1 MTFKHKLLILLFIA
15 SLPMLVHADGLRLE
29 QIAELRTVGEVAV
42 SPDGRRIAYTR
53 IVPRDLSSE
62 DDGAAW
68 TELHVIGTTGVS
80 RPFVAGQVNVGNI
93 SWKADS
99 SEITF
104 LARRGDDAHRQLY
117 AIPVTGGEARRLTN
131 LETGVLSYSLDPAGN
146 RVALVAV
153 EGVESETR
161 RLRDQGFNQIIF
173 EEDWQPRRL
182 WIQPLPDDADGEI
195 AEARMLDIDG
205 SVQIAQWSPAGDRLA
220 ITVTPRQLVDDT
232 LMFQRIR
239 LVSPAGE
246 ELGRIDNPGKL
257 GRMAWSPNGAHLAFI
272 ATEDIHDT
280 REGRLMVAGR
290 NGGEW
295 RNLLPNLKGH
305 VWHVDWRAAGEIV
318 FISYEGVESR
328 VGQISVDGSS
338 QVTLIQEKGVI
349 FEGLTVADDGR
360 LVFSATQPEHPR
372 EVYALSRRNLELV
385 RLTDSNPWLV
395 DVRMARQEVVTYP
408 AADGLEIQG
417 MLVWPLD
424 YEEGRRYPLILA
436 VHGGP
441 EAHYSNGWL
450 TTYNLPAQHAAAE
463 GYFMFYQNY
472 RGSTGRGVEFALT
485 SQGRPAMEEFS
496 DLVDGVDYLVER
508 GLVDND
514 RVGITGGSYGGYA
527 SAWGATYYSERF
539 AAAVMNVGLSDK
551 ISMLGTSDI
560 PQELYLVHYRT
571 WPWEDW
577 ELYTQASPIFY
588 AHRARTPIL
597 ILHGDA
603 DPRVDPTQSKIL
615 YRYLSLQDNPP
626 PLRLVLYRG
635 EGHGNQRAATRWDYS
650 LRFMRWMD
658 LYLKGEGGDP
668 PPYRIDYRLD
678 DDEPDAGS
686 GSEASQEAGAGQ

>member
-1 MTFKHKLLILLFIA
+1 MTFKQKLLISLLIIP
-15 SLPMLVHADGLRLE
+15 LPVLALADGMRLE

-53 IVPRDLSSE
+53 IVPRDLSSQ

-68 TELHVIGTTGVS
+68 TELHVIGSNGVS
-80 RPFVAGQVNVGNI
+80 RPFVSGKVNVGNI
-93 SWKADS
+93 SWKGDS
-99 SEITF
+99 SEIAF
-104 LARRGDDAHRQLY
+104 LARRGDDSQRQLY
-117 AIPVTGGEARRLTN
+117 AIPVAGGEAMRLTN
-131 LETGVLSYSLDPAGN
+131 MASGVSAYSFDPTGE
-146 RVALVAV
+146 RVALVAT
-153 EGVESETR
+153 EKEDSETK
-161 RLRDQGFNQIIF
+161 RLRDKGFDQIIY

-182 WIQPLPDDADGEI
+182 WIQSLADENAA
-195 AEARMLDIDG
+195 AELLDIEG
-205 SVQIAQWSPAGDRLA
+205 SVQTVQWSPAGDRLA
-220 ITVTPRQLVDDT
+220 VVVTPRQLVDDT

-239 LVSPAGE
+239 LVSPGGD
-246 ELGRIDNPGKL
+246 ELGRIENPGKL
-257 GRMAWSPNGAHLAFI
+257 GRMAWSPDGAHLAFI
-272 ATEDIHDT
+272 ATDDLHDT

-305 VWHVDWRAAGEIV
+305 VWHVDWRAAGEVV

-328 VGQISVDGSS
+328 VGQINVDGSS
-338 QVTLIQEKGVI
+338 QVTLIQENGVI

-385 RLTDSNPWLV
+385 RLTDSNPWLA

-408 AADGLEIQG
+408 ASDGLEIQG
-417 MLVWPLD
+417 LLVWPLD
-424 YEEGRRYPLILA
+424 YQEGQRYPLILA

-496 DLVDGVDYLVER
+496 DLVDGIDYLVER
-508 GLVDND
+508 GLVDAD

-603 DPRVDPTQSKIL
+603 DPRVDPTQSKIF

-650 LRFMRWMD
+650 LRLMRWMD
-658 LYLKGEGGDP
+658 HYLKGEGGEP
-668 PPYRIDYRLD
+668 PPYRIDYRLNEASLDDGETDLD
-678 DDEPDAGS
+678 DDADDLGENN
-686 GSEASQEAGAGQ
+686 Q